1 MGQANLTGHNANRAV
16 LLLLLAGLTWGGF
29 YHVAKAVL
37 NVIDAFGMVLL
48 RYGFTSLLFAL
59 MLWRFEGWRSF
70 RTDGE
75 GSRLFLAGA
84 IGFAAFNF
92 LSFIG
97 LTYSTPEHGTIIM
110 ALMPMITASIN
121 WFRTGVRPAAHTL
134 ASIGLAFAGVVLVI
148 TRGDFHNLLA
158 SKGAFGDLLLVGGAT
173 CWVIYTLMA
182 ARFAS
187 WSPLRFT
194 TLTTLSGAANVL
206 VVVAVAFALGWTH
219 LPSLEAVEK
228 ISWHLAYIV
237 LFASVAAVVAWN
249 VGIRIIGPL
258 NGVLF
263 INLLPV
269 SAFAIGV
276 AQGKSFSTAEIAGAG
291 LVIAALVAN
300 NVMSRYGAR
309 RLAVA

>member
-1 MGQANLTGHNANRAV
+1 MNVPNANRAM
-16 LLLLLAGLTWGGF
+16 LLLLLSGLTWGGF

-37 NVIDAFGMVLL
+37 SVLDAFGMVLL

-59 MLWRFEGWRSF
+59 MLWRFEGLRAF
-70 RTDGE
+70 RAEGE

-97 LTYSTPEHGTIIM
+97 LSYSTPEHGTIIM

-121 WFRTGVRPAAHTL
+121 WLRTGVRPAAHTL
-134 ASIGLAFAGVVLVI
+134 AAIALAFAGVALVI
-148 TRGDFHNLLA
+148 SRGEFGNLPA
-158 SKGAFGDLLLVGGAT
+158 SKTVLGDLLLVGGAA

-182 ARFAS
+182 ARYAA
-187 WSPLRFT
+187 WSPLRYT
-194 TLTTLSGAANVL
+194 TLTTLSGACNVL
-206 VVVAVAFALGWTH
+206 LVVAAAWALGWTE
-219 LPSLEAVEK
+219 LPALADIGRVG
-228 ISWHLAYIV
+228 WHLAYIV

-276 AQGKSFSTAEIAGAG
+276 AQGKSFSAAELAG
-291 LVIAALVAN
+291 AALVVAALVVN
-300 NVMSRYGAR
+300 NLLSRR
-309 RLAVA
+309 VVAVAA